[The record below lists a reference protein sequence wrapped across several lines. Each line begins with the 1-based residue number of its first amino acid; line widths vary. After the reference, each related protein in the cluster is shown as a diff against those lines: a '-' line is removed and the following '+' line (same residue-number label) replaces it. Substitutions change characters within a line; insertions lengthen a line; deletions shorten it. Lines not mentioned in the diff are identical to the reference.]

1 MCGDDFLERHET
13 IGVADPEPS
22 GQRVRDLHPRR
33 VRARRGIADDDRQV
47 ERQIRH
53 IGERVT
59 RVDSERCEH
68 REDPVAE
75 PLRQLSLVVVVK
87 LVPRRQLDS
96 LLAKGWHDLV
106 DENSLLLGHQ
116 VGDDVAHECKL
127 LGRKP
132 PIGGR
137 SGDACCLLIPKA
149 RDAHLKELVEVA
161 GEDGEESNLL
171 EQRHLGVARELEDPG
186 VEGEPTQLPVED
198 VGVVVI
204 PAPDLGHHISAKDG
218 RRGVTPGPQP
228 TMLPRLRHRHR
239 RDERVQRERRCRRT
253 LARQPRPRPAAGT
266 AHQDARRN
274 LHRARRVRCQG
285 W

>member
-1 MCGDDFLERHET
+1 M
-13 IGVADPEPS
+13 
-22 GQRVRDLHPRR
+22 
-33 VRARRGIADDDRQV
+33 
-47 ERQIRH
+47 
-53 IGERVT
+53 
-59 RVDSERCEH
+59 
-68 REDPVAE
+68 
-75 PLRQLSLVVVVK
+75 
-87 LVPRRQLDS
+87 
-96 LLAKGWHDLV
+96 
-106 DENSLLLGHQ
+106 DENSLLLSHQ

-204 PAPDLGHHISAKDG
+204 PAPTWATTSAPRTDGVGHARPSTNNAAPIAPPASP
-218 RRGVTPGPQP
+218 RRAGT
-228 TMLPRLRHRHR
+228 T
-239 RDERVQRERRCRRT
+239 ERRCRRT

-274 LHRARRVRCQG
+274 LHRARRVRCQDG
-285 W
+285 DDGRHGEPRRCGLVDEATSERVVHLDRRGPGFRLEAAVGSQRSIASLSGAPAAMTRRSSALRPA